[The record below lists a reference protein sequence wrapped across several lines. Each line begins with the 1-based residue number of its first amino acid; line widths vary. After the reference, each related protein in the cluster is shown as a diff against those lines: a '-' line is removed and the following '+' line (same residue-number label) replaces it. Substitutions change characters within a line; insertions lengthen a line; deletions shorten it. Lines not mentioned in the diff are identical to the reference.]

1 MEQCALRSCKVSIAL
16 LYTKQSARIKH
27 TLRSAAQ
34 QAVRCSGLASKFQRR
49 TLTLVIA
56 SCSTIASLK
65 YILIISLLLSLLL
78 FTLVQVLARLEA
90 SRTYVRELLQTL
102 RDDPTVFKAQ
112 STAAFHAAVKA
123 APTTA
128 AATTATAA
136 TTTSTSTIAVD
147 PDIEA
152 PVYYCNVTAG
162 HWSGVLYATYWRLC
176 IVTSVVGGFA
186 ARTTVVFL
194 KDILKIQPSK
204 GRWGRDTLEVLFAVA
219 GEEQSQRL
227 VFAPTTVLAQDLK
240 ELLGIMVKLHVDSSY
255 YAAFK

>member
-1 MEQCALRSCKVSIAL
+1 M
-16 LYTKQSARIKH
+16 
-27 TLRSAAQ
+27 
-34 QAVRCSGLASKFQRR
+34 
-49 TLTLVIA
+49 
-56 SCSTIASLK
+56 
-65 YILIISLLLSLLL
+65 
-78 FTLVQVLARLEA
+78 
-90 SRTYVRELLQTL
+90 YVRELLQTL
-102 RDDPTVFKAQ
+102 RDDPTVFRAQ

-128 AATTATAA
+128 AAAAA
-136 TTTSTSTIAVD
+136 TTTTAAAAAVSTNTIAVD

-152 PVYYCNVTAG
+152 PVYCCNVTAG
-162 HWSGVLYATYWRLC
+162 HWSGVLYVTYWRLC

-204 GRWGRDTLEVLFAVA
+204 GRWGKETLEVLFSVA

-227 VFAPTTVLAQDLK
+227 VFAPTTVPVQDLK
-240 ELLGIMVKLHVDSSY
+240 ELLVIMVKLHVDSSY